1 MRKEGWAW
9 ERGGFGRWGRLGR
22 LDAWD
27 AWTLGTPGRLGRLEA
42 GTIGGGDACMV
53 RENGKRLQ
61 DSRIQ

>member
-9 ERGGFGRWGRLGR
+9 ERGGFGRL
-22 LDAWD
+22 A
-27 AWTLGTPGRLGRLEA
+27 A
-42 GTIGGGDACMV
+42 GTIEGGDAGMV